1 VNLLSSEKISKSY
14 SEKVLLDQISLGINE
29 GDKIGVIGIN
39 GTGKSTLLKLIA
51 GVEYPDEGKIIHAN
65 DLRVEYLPQNPLFD
79 ENTTVLAQV
88 FKCTSPLMQL
98 LRNYEDARQKF
109 EKTPTDVLLEKR
121 LLSLTQ
127 EMENQQAWTVESD
140 AKSILT
146 KLGIFDFDAKVATL
160 SGGQKKRVAMAA
172 ALINPADLLIL
183 DEPTNHI
190 DNATVDWLEKLL
202 NSRSGALLMVTHDR
216 YFLDRVCNRIIELDR
231 GRLFSYQANYSRFLQ
246 MKAER
251 DDMEQASERKRQNLF
266 RRELEWISRG
276 AQARST
282 KQKYRVERFKE
293 LKDQK
298 ALSMNDKIEIQTVST
313 RLGKKTI
320 ELSHVGK
327 GYDYK
332 ELIRDFSY
340 IVLRDD
346 RIGIV
351 GPNGAGKSTLLK
363 MIAGRLQPDTGFVE
377 TGETIKIGFFAQE
390 NDEMDDSLRV
400 IEYIRDEA
408 EYLTVNGGTV
418 SASQMLEMFLFPPSA
433 QWTPISKLSGGEKRR
448 LYLLRILM
456 SAPNILLLDEPTN
469 DLDIHTLTILE
480 NYLDDFQGAVIAVSH
495 DRYFLDRIAEKIF
508 LLDGNG
514 SVDRFEG
521 NYSYY
526 IDCLKNNQ
534 QNSAGTKSGGTSS
547 KEANYKG
554 ANFGATA
561 SKGTNCERS
570 ATNNASTHSKQGT
583 VKLSPTK
590 SSQVKAP
597 ETKVPAQRTRPLRFS
612 YKEQKEYEQIDGLIA
627 ELESKI
633 SELDTRIDAAS
644 ADFECLQEL
653 LPEKKD
659 LESRLEEAMDRWVY
673 LNELAE
679 KIDRSHS

>member
-1 VNLLSSEKISKSY
+1 MYHQVNLLSAEKISKSY

-65 DLRVEYLPQNPLFD
+65 GLRVEYLSQNPLFE

-88 FKCTSPLMQL
+88 FKGTSPLMQL
-98 LRNYEDARQKF
+98 LRDYEDARQRF
-109 EKTPTDVLLEKR
+109 EKAPTDPLLEKQ

-127 EMENQQAWTVESD
+127 EMENQQAWTVESE

-146 KLGIFDFDAKVATL
+146 RLGIFDFDAKVGTL

-172 ALINPADLLIL
+172 ALINPADLLIM

-190 DNATVDWLEKLL
+190 DNTTVDWLEKLL
-202 NSRSGALLMVTHDR
+202 NTRKGALLIVTHDR

-231 GRLFSYQANYSRFLQ
+231 GRLFSYQANYSKFLE

-251 DDMEQASERKRQNLF
+251 DEMEQASERKRQNLF

-293 LKDQK
+293 LKGEK
-298 ALSMNDKIEIQTVST
+298 ILSVNDKIEIQAGFT

-327 GYDYK
+327 GYDGR

-363 MIAGRLQPDTGFVE
+363 MIAGRLKPDTGSVVI
-377 TGETIKIGFFAQE
+377 GDTIKIGYFAQE
-390 NDEMDDSLRV
+390 NDDMDESLRV

-408 EYLTVNGGTV
+408 EYLTVEGGTI
-418 SASQMLEMFLFPPSA
+418 SASQLLEMFLFPPSA
-433 QWTPISKLSGGEKRR
+433 QWTPVSKLSGGEKRR

-508 LLDGNG
+508 LLEGNG

-526 IDCLKNNQ
+526 VDCLKNSS
-534 QNSAGTKSGGTSS
+534 QNSPKINSEGTGSHEPNSGGNNSRGIAP
-547 KEANYKG
+547 K
-554 ANFGATA
+554 TA
-561 SKGTNCERS
+561 IPAE
-570 ATNNASTHSKQGT
+570 
-583 VKLSPTK
+583 
-590 SSQVKAP
+590 KA
-597 ETKVPAQRTRPLRFS
+597 RPLRFS
-612 YKEQKEYEQIDGLIA
+612 YKEQREYEQIDSVIA

-633 SELDTRIDAAS
+633 SEIDTRIDAAS
-644 ADFECLQEL
+644 ADFERLQEL
-653 LPEKKD
+653 LPEKKQ
-659 LESRLEEAMDRWVY
+659 LESKLEEAMERWVY

-679 KIDRSHS
+679 KIEGSRS

>member
-1 VNLLSSEKISKSY
+1 MYHQVNLLSAEKISKSY

-65 DLRVEYLPQNPLFD
+65 GLRVEYLPQNPLFE

-88 FKCTSPLMQL
+88 FKGTSPLMQL
-98 LRNYEDARQKF
+98 LRDYEDARQRF
-109 EKTPTDVLLEKR
+109 EKAPTDPLLEKQ

-127 EMENQQAWTVESD
+127 EMENQQAWTVESE

-146 KLGIFDFDAKVATL
+146 RLGIFDFDAKVGTL

-172 ALINPADLLIL
+172 ALINPADLLIM

-190 DNATVDWLEKLL
+190 DNTTVDWLEKLL
-202 NSRSGALLMVTHDR
+202 NTRKGALLIVTHDR

-231 GRLFSYQANYSRFLQ
+231 GRLFSYQANYSKFLE

-293 LKDQK
+293 LKGEK
-298 ALSMNDKIEIQTVST
+298 ILSVNDKIEIQAGFT

-327 GYDYK
+327 GYDGR

-363 MIAGRLQPDTGFVE
+363 MIAGRLKPDTGSVVI
-377 TGETIKIGFFAQE
+377 GDTIKIGYFAQE
-390 NDEMDDSLRV
+390 NDDMDESLRV

-408 EYLTVNGGTV
+408 EYLTVEGGTI
-418 SASQMLEMFLFPPSA
+418 SASQLLEMFLFPPSA
-433 QWTPISKLSGGEKRR
+433 QWTPVSKLSGGEKRR

-508 LLDGNG
+508 LLEGNG

-526 IDCLKNNQ
+526 VDCLKNSS
-534 QNSAGTKSGGTSS
+534 QNSPKINSEGTGSHEPNSGGNNSRGIAP
-547 KEANYKG
+547 K
-554 ANFGATA
+554 TA
-561 SKGTNCERS
+561 IPAE
-570 ATNNASTHSKQGT
+570 
-583 VKLSPTK
+583 
-590 SSQVKAP
+590 KA
-597 ETKVPAQRTRPLRFS
+597 RPLRFS
-612 YKEQKEYEQIDGLIA
+612 YKEQREYEQIDSVIA

-633 SELDTRIDAAS
+633 SEIDTRIDAAS
-644 ADFECLQEL
+644 ADFERLQEL
-653 LPEKKD
+653 LPEKKQ
-659 LESRLEEAMDRWVY
+659 LESKLEEAMERWVY

-679 KIDRSHS
+679 KIEGSRS

>member
-1 VNLLSSEKISKSY
+1 MNLLSAEKISKSY

-51 GVEYPDEGKIIHAN
+51 GVEYPDEGKIIHASG
-65 DLRVEYLPQNPLFD
+65 LRVEYLPQNPLFE

-88 FKCTSPLMQL
+88 FKGTSPIMQL
-98 LRNYEDARQKF
+98 LRNYEDTRRKF
-109 EKTPTDVLLEKR
+109 EKVPVDALLEKK
-121 LLSLTQ
+121 LISLTQ
-127 EMENQQAWTVESD
+127 EMENQHAWGMESE

-146 KLGIFDFDAKVATL
+146 KLGIFDFDAKVGSL
-160 SGGQKKRVAMAA
+160 SGGQKKRIAMAA

-190 DNATVDWLEKLL
+190 DNTAVDWLEKLL
-202 NSRSGALLMVTHDR
+202 NSRKGALLMVTHDR

-231 GRLFSYQANYSRFLQ
+231 GRLFSYQANYSRFLE
-246 MKAER
+246 MKADR
-251 DDMEQASERKRQNLF
+251 DDMEQASERKLQNLF

-293 LKDQK
+293 LKNEK
-298 ALSMNDKIEIQTVST
+298 VLSVDDKIEIRASST

-320 ELSHVGK
+320 ELSHIGK
-327 GYDYK
+327 SYDDK
-332 ELIRDFSY
+332 VLIQEFSY

-351 GPNGAGKSTLLK
+351 GPNGAGKTTLLK
-363 MIAGRLQPDTGFVE
+363 MIAGKLEPDTGSVE

-390 NDEMDDSLRV
+390 NNEMDENMRV

-408 EYLTVNGGTV
+408 EYLTVDGGTV

-433 QWTPISKLSGGEKRR
+433 QWAPISKLSGGEKRR

-495 DRYFLDRIAEKIF
+495 DRYFLDRMAEKIF

-526 IDCLKNNQ
+526 IDCLTKNPLD
-534 QNSAGTKSGGTSS
+534 SAGTSSEGTCSKNKNYGGMDSRGRNPHGAETDGMNSTGTNSGGT
-547 KEANYKG
+547 
-554 ANFGATA
+554 A
-561 SKGTNCERS
+561 SK
-570 ATNNASTHSKQGT
+570 NAAPAGKTSPAKASKTT
-583 VKLSPTK
+583 VPT
-590 SSQVKAP
+590 QKA
-597 ETKVPAQRTRPLRFS
+597 RPLRFS
-612 YKEQKEYEQIDGLIA
+612 YKEQKEYEQIDSLIA
-627 ELESKI
+627 DLESKI

-659 LESRLEEAMDRWVY
+659 LENKLEEAMDRWVY

>member
-1 VNLLSSEKISKSY
+1 MNLLSAEKISKSY

-51 GVEYPDEGKIIHAN
+51 GVEYPDEGKTTHAN
-65 DLRVEYLPQNPLFD
+65 GLHVEYLPQNPLFD
-79 ENTTVLAQV
+79 ENTTVLTQA
-88 FKCTSPLMQL
+88 FKGTSPLMQL
-98 LRNYEDARQKF
+98 LRNYEDTRRKF
-109 EKTPTDVLLEKR
+109 EKTPADALLEKK

-127 EMENQQAWTVESD
+127 EMENQQAWTLESE

-146 KLGIFDFDAKVATL
+146 KLGIFNFDAKVGTL

-190 DNATVDWLEKLL
+190 DNTTVDWLEKLL
-202 NSRSGALLMVTHDR
+202 NGRRGALLMVTHDR

-231 GRLFSYQANYSRFLQ
+231 GRLFSYQANYSKFLE

-251 DDMEQASERKRQNLF
+251 DEMEQASERKHQNLF

-293 LKDQK
+293 LKNQK
-298 ALSMNDKIEIQTVST
+298 ALSVNDKIEIQTAST

-327 GYDYK
+327 GYDDR

-363 MIAGRLQPDTGFVE
+363 MIAGRLKPDTGSVE
-377 TGETIKIGFFAQE
+377 TGDTIKIGLFAQE
-390 NDEMDDSLRV
+390 NDEMDENMRV

-408 EYLTVNGGTV
+408 EYLTVDGGTV
-418 SASQMLEMFLFPPSA
+418 GASQMLEMFLFPPSA

-514 SVDRFEG
+514 SVNRFEG

-534 QNSAGTKSGGTSS
+534 QNSAGTKLGGTCS
-547 KEANYKG
+547 KEANYRG

-570 ATNNASTHSKQGT
+570 ATNNASTHSKQST
-583 VKLSPTK
+583 IKLSPTK
-590 SSQVKAP
+590 PSQVKTP
-597 ETKVPAQRTRPLRFS
+597 ETEVPTQRARPLRFS
-612 YKEQKEYEQIDGLIA
+612 YKEQKEYEQIDSLIA
-627 ELESKI
+627 DLESKI

-653 LPEKKD
+653 LPEKRD
-659 LESRLEEAMDRWVY
+659 LESKLEEAMDRWVY

-679 KIDRSHS
+679 KIDRSRA

>member
-1 VNLLSSEKISKSY
+1 MYHQVNLLSAEKISKSY

-65 DLRVEYLPQNPLFD
+65 GLRVEYLPQNPLFE

-88 FKCTSPLMQL
+88 FKGTSPLMQL
-98 LRNYEDARQKF
+98 LRDYEDARQRF
-109 EKTPTDVLLEKR
+109 EKAPTDPLLEKQ

-127 EMENQQAWTVESD
+127 EMENQQAWTVESE

-146 KLGIFDFDAKVATL
+146 RLGIFDFDAKVGTL

-172 ALINPADLLIL
+172 ALINPADLLIM

-190 DNATVDWLEKLL
+190 DNTTVDWLEKLL
-202 NSRSGALLMVTHDR
+202 NTRKGALLIVTHDR

-231 GRLFSYQANYSRFLQ
+231 GRLFSYQANYSKFLE

-251 DDMEQASERKRQNLF
+251 DEMEQASERKRQNLF

-293 LKDQK
+293 LKGEK
-298 ALSMNDKIEIQTVST
+298 ILSVNDKIEIQAGFT

-327 GYDYK
+327 GYDGR

-363 MIAGRLQPDTGFVE
+363 MIAGRLKPDTGSVVI
-377 TGETIKIGFFAQE
+377 GDTIKIGYFAQE
-390 NDEMDDSLRV
+390 NDDMDESLRV

-408 EYLTVNGGTV
+408 EYLTVEGGTI
-418 SASQMLEMFLFPPSA
+418 SASQLLEMFLFPPSA
-433 QWTPISKLSGGEKRR
+433 QWTPVSKLSGGEKRR

-508 LLDGNG
+508 LLEGNG

-526 IDCLKNNQ
+526 VDCLKNSS
-534 QNSAGTKSGGTSS
+534 QNFPKTNSEGTGSHEPNSGGNNSRGIAP
-547 KEANYKG
+547 K
-554 ANFGATA
+554 TA
-561 SKGTNCERS
+561 IPAE
-570 ATNNASTHSKQGT
+570 
-583 VKLSPTK
+583 
-590 SSQVKAP
+590 KA
-597 ETKVPAQRTRPLRFS
+597 RPLRFS
-612 YKEQKEYEQIDGLIA
+612 YKEQREYEQIDSVIA

-633 SELDTRIDAAS
+633 SEIDTRIDAAS
-644 ADFECLQEL
+644 ADFERLQEL
-653 LPEKKD
+653 LPEKKQ
-659 LESRLEEAMDRWVY
+659 LESKLEEAMERWVY

-679 KIDRSHS
+679 KIEGSRS

>member
-1 VNLLSSEKISKSY
+1 MYHQVNLLSAEKISKSY
-14 SEKVLLDQISLGINE
+14 SEKILFDQISLGINE

-39 GTGKSTLLKLIA
+39 GTGKSTLLKVIA
-51 GVEYPDEGKIIHAN
+51 DAEYPDEGKIIHSN
-65 DLRVEYLPQNPLFD
+65 GLRVEYLPQNPLFD
-79 ENTTVLAQV
+79 EDTTVLAQV
-88 FKCTSPLMQL
+88 FKGTSPLMQL
-98 LRNYEDARQKF
+98 LRDYEVARQKF
-109 EKTPTDVLLEKR
+109 EKFPGDPLLEKK

-127 EMENQQAWTVESD
+127 DMENQQAWTVERE

-146 KLGIFDFDAKVATL
+146 KLGIFDFDAKIGTL

-172 ALINPADLLIL
+172 ALISPADLLIL

-190 DNATVDWLEKLL
+190 DNTTVDWLEKLL
-202 NSRSGALLMVTHDR
+202 NTRKGALLIVTHDR

-231 GRLFSYQANYSRFLQ
+231 GRLFSYQANYSKFLE

-251 DDMEQASERKRQNLF
+251 DEMEQASERKRQNLF

-293 LKDQK
+293 LKGEK
-298 ALSMNDKIEIQTVST
+298 ILSVNDKIEIQAGFT

-327 GYDYK
+327 GYDGR

-363 MIAGRLQPDTGFVE
+363 MIAGRLKPDTGSVVI
-377 TGETIKIGFFAQE
+377 GDTIKIGYFAQE
-390 NDEMDDSLRV
+390 NDDMDESLRV

-408 EYLTVNGGTV
+408 EYLTVEGGTI
-418 SASQMLEMFLFPPSA
+418 SASQLLEMFLFPPSA
-433 QWTPISKLSGGEKRR
+433 QWTPVSKLSGGEKRR

-508 LLDGNG
+508 LLEGNG

-526 IDCLKNNQ
+526 VDCLKNSS
-534 QNSAGTKSGGTSS
+534 QNSPKINSEGTGSHEPNSGGNNSRGIAP
-547 KEANYKG
+547 K
-554 ANFGATA
+554 TA
-561 SKGTNCERS
+561 IPAE
-570 ATNNASTHSKQGT
+570 
-583 VKLSPTK
+583 
-590 SSQVKAP
+590 KA
-597 ETKVPAQRTRPLRFS
+597 RPLRFS
-612 YKEQKEYEQIDGLIA
+612 YKEQREYEQIDSVIA
-627 ELESKI
+627 DLESKI
-633 SELDTRIDAAS
+633 SEIDTRIDAAS
-644 ADFECLQEL
+644 ADFERLQEL
-653 LPEKKD
+653 LPEKKQ
-659 LESRLEEAMDRWVY
+659 LESKLEEAMERWVY

-679 KIDRSHS
+679 KIEGSRS

>member
-1 VNLLSSEKISKSY
+1 MYHQVNLLSAEKISKSY

-65 DLRVEYLPQNPLFD
+65 GLRVEYLSQNPLFE

-88 FKCTSPLMQL
+88 FKGTSPLIQL
-98 LRNYEDARQKF
+98 LRDYEDARQRF
-109 EKTPTDVLLEKR
+109 EKAPTDPLLEKQ

-127 EMENQQAWTVESD
+127 EMENQQAWTVESE

-146 KLGIFDFDAKVATL
+146 RLGIFDFDAKVGTL

-172 ALINPADLLIL
+172 ALINPADLLIM

-190 DNATVDWLEKLL
+190 DNTTVDWLEKLL
-202 NSRSGALLMVTHDR
+202 NTRKGALLIVTHDR

-231 GRLFSYQANYSRFLQ
+231 GRLFSYQANYSKFLE

-251 DDMEQASERKRQNLF
+251 DEMEQASERKRQNLF

-293 LKDQK
+293 LKGEK
-298 ALSMNDKIEIQTVST
+298 ILSVNDKIEIQAGFT

-327 GYDYK
+327 GYDGR

-363 MIAGRLQPDTGFVE
+363 MIAGRLKPDIGSVE

-390 NDEMDDSLRV
+390 NNEMDENLRV

-408 EYLTVNGGTV
+408 EYLTVDGGTI
-418 SASQMLEMFLFPPSA
+418 SASQMLEMFLFPPSV

-508 LLDGNG
+508 LLEGNG

-526 IDCLKNNQ
+526 VDCLKNSS
-534 QNSAGTKSGGTSS
+534 QNFPKTNSEGTGSHEPNSGGNNSRGIAP
-547 KEANYKG
+547 K
-554 ANFGATA
+554 TA
-561 SKGTNCERS
+561 IPAE
-570 ATNNASTHSKQGT
+570 
-583 VKLSPTK
+583 
-590 SSQVKAP
+590 KA
-597 ETKVPAQRTRPLRFS
+597 RPLRFS
-612 YKEQKEYEQIDGLIA
+612 YKEQREYEQIDSVIA

-633 SELDTRIDAAS
+633 SEIDTRIDAAS
-644 ADFECLQEL
+644 ADFERLQEL
-653 LPEKKD
+653 LPEKKQ
-659 LESRLEEAMDRWVY
+659 LESKLEEAMERWVY

-679 KIDRSHS
+679 KIEGSRS